1 MEFVDAHLHV
11 SDSVDSLLAELGD
24 NMGILLPVYP
34 NTTSEKVAKLAE
46 KYDNLIAFASLNPLE
61 RRSRKRLR
69 ELITEYDLKGL
80 KLHPLVQGFTPSDP
94 KIFPLMEEAESL
106 EIPVVF
112 HTGPTWSKGGLITD
126 SYPHHIDVLASSF
139 PELTIIMAHM
149 GGVRNDEAV
158 MIAMRH
164 ERVYLDI
171 SMTLFYLNEVLP
183 DVAEWILSSCP
194 EKLIF
199 GSDYPYYSIKKAY
212 GEFNKIA
219 GNAGLSQRE
228 REMVLKSNILNLV
241 KI

>member
-1 MEFVDAHLHV
+1 
-11 SDSVDSLLAELGD
+11 
-24 NMGILLPVYP
+24 
-34 NTTSEKVAKLAE
+34 
-46 KYDNLIAFASLNPLE
+46 
-61 RRSRKRLR
+61 
-69 ELITEYDLKGL
+69 
-80 KLHPLVQGFTPSDP
+80 
-94 KIFPLMEEAESL
+94 
-106 EIPVVF
+106 
-112 HTGPTWSKGGLITD
+112 
-126 SYPHHIDVLASSF
+126 
-139 PELTIIMAHM
+139 
-149 GGVRNDEAV
+149 
-158 MIAMRH
+158 MRH